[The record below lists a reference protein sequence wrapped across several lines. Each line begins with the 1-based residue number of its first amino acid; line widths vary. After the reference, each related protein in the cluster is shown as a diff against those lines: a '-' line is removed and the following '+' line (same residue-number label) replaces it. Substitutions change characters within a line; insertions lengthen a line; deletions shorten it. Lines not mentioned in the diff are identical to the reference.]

1 MTQPLQTTVRRLRPG
16 DEDVVRKLA
25 EREPQ
30 VGLLADEATIFLAAF
45 QGTNLKNAVPIGFV
59 FGYELPRRH
68 GAPSILF
75 IYELDVDAACGR
87 QGIATR
93 LMTELER
100 IARSRGITEGFV
112 LTEPDNVAAN
122 TLYESLGGE
131 RSDAVMWD
139 YRYTAS

>member
-1 MTQPLQTTVRRLRPG
+1 VTEAPQTSVRRLGPG
-16 DEDVVRKLA
+16 DEEVVRALA

-30 VGLLADEATIFLAAF
+30 VDLLADDATIFLAAF
-45 QGTNLKNAVPIGFV
+45 QGAKPIGFV

-68 GAPSILF
+68 GAPSMLF
-75 IYELDVDAACGR
+75 VYELEVDEACRR

-112 LTEPDNVAAN
+112 LTEPDNAAAN
-122 TLYESLGGE
+122 TLYESRGGT
-131 RSDAVMWD
+131 RSDVVMWD
-139 YRYTAS
+139 YRYADA

>member
-1 MTQPLQTTVRRLRPG
+1 MTQPAQTTVRRLGPG
-16 DEDVVRKLA
+16 DEDVVRTLA

-30 VGLLADEATIFLAAF
+30 VGLLEDEATIFLAAF
-45 QGTNLKNAVPIGFV
+45 QGTQPVGFV

-75 IYELDVDAACGR
+75 IYELEVDAACRR

-93 LMTELER
+93 LMAELER

-112 LTEPDNVAAN
+112 LTEPDNEPAN
-122 TLYESLGGE
+122 ILYESLGGE
-131 RSDAVMWD
+131 RSDTVMWD
-139 YRYTAS
+139 YRYADS

>member
-1 MTQPLQTTVRRLRPG
+1 MAQPEQTTVRRLGPG

-45 QGTNLKNAVPIGFV
+45 DGNEPVGFV
-59 FGYELPRRH
+59 FGYELLRRH
-68 GAPSILF
+68 GVPSMLF
-75 IYELDVDAACGR
+75 IYELEVNERYRR

-93 LMTELER
+93 LMTELEQ
-100 IARSRGITEGFV
+100 IAHSRGIGEGFV
-112 LTEPDNVAAN
+112 LTEPDNEAAN

-131 RSDAVMWD
+131 RSDTVMWD
-139 YRYTAS
+139 YRYADS

>member
-1 MTQPLQTTVRRLRPG
+1 VTEPRQTTVRRLGPG
-16 DEDVVRKLA
+16 DEDVVRELA
-25 EREPQ
+25 EREQQ

-45 QGTNLKNAVPIGFV
+45 QGNQPIGFV

-68 GAPSILF
+68 GAPSTLF
-75 IYELDVDAACGR
+75 IYELDVDAACRR

-112 LTEPDNVAAN
+112 LTEPDNAAAN

-131 RSDAVMWD
+131 RSDTVMWD
-139 YRYTAS
+139 YRYADS

>member
-1 MTQPLQTTVRRLRPG
+1 M
-16 DEDVVRKLA
+16 RKLA

-45 QGTNLKNAVPIGFV
+45 DGTEPIGFV

-75 IYELDVDAACGR
+75 IYELEVNDEYRR

-93 LMTELER
+93 LMTGLEQ
-100 IARSRGITEGFV
+100 IAHSRGIAEGFV
-112 LTEPDNVAAN
+112 LTEPENAAAN

-139 YRYTAS
+139 YRYADR

>member
-1 MTQPLQTTVRRLRPG
+1 VAPPEQTTVRRLGPG

-30 VGLLADEATIFLAAF
+30 VGLLADAATIFLAAF
-45 QGTNLKNAVPIGFV
+45 QADQPIGFV

-75 IYELDVDAACGR
+75 IYELEVKEAYRR

-93 LMTELER
+93 LMTELEQ
-100 IARSRGITEGFV
+100 IARSRGIAEGFV
-112 LTEPDNVAAN
+112 LTEPDNAAAN

-131 RSDAVMWD
+131 RSDTVMWD
-139 YRYTAS
+139 YRYADS

>member
-1 MTQPLQTTVRRLRPG
+1 VAPPEQTTVRRLGPG

-45 QGTNLKNAVPIGFV
+45 DGTEPIGFV

-75 IYELDVDAACGR
+75 IYELEVNDEYGGR
-87 QGIATR
+87 G
-93 LMTELER
+93 
-100 IARSRGITEGFV
+100 SRRG
-112 LTEPDNVAAN
+112 
-122 TLYESLGGE
+122 
-131 RSDAVMWD
+131 
-139 YRYTAS
+139 

>member
-1 MTQPLQTTVRRLRPG
+1 VTQPGQTTVRRLGQG
-16 DEDVVRKLA
+16 DEDVVRELA

-30 VGLLADEATIFLAAF
+30 VGLLEDEATIFLAAF
-45 QGTNLKNAVPIGFV
+45 QGERPVGFV

-75 IYELDVDAACGR
+75 IYELEVEAAHRR
-87 QGIATR
+87 QGVATL
-93 LMTELER
+93 LMSELER
-100 IARSRGITEGFV
+100 IARARGIAEGFV
-112 LTEPDNVAAN
+112 LTEPDNAAAN

-139 YRYTAS
+139 YRYAAG